1 MLLNVCWV
9 SINIQHITIE
19 IVFVFC
25 KLLRECMYTL
35 IANSEFVRN
44 FSYDFK
50 AVPCVSLPFTTASV
64 FRKWSGF
71 GVTLHLTLLDMR
83 LEHVHCSV
91 TFCSLK
97 ITQMLGPV
105 WLCSLGEAGCLAI
118 FISTPRNPPHTHTHP
133 ALPLSGSAT
142 LRRAVVSVTLLVLK
156 SDTFPASWPVVEAVR
171 ACLQLASVNH
181 GSAAWCITCRTS
193 LCSGTQGLCTVW
205 SPRQCSLSPASSHI
219 SSVAI
224 HTHITPTCTCGF
236 LDIVTHFNTS
246 ADVWFCGLPASF
258 IT

>member
-1 MLLNVCWV
+1 MLLNVCSV
-9 SINIQHITIE
+9 STNIQHITIE

-25 KLLRECMYTL
+25 KLLRECMCTL

-83 LEHVHCSV
+83 LGHVHCSV

-118 FISTPRNPPHTHTHP
+118 FISTPRNPPPPHTHTP
-133 ALPLSGSAT
+133 
-142 LRRAVVSVTLLVLK
+142 
-156 SDTFPASWPVVEAVR
+156 
-171 ACLQLASVNH
+171 
-181 GSAAWCITCRTS
+181 
-193 LCSGTQGLCTVW
+193 
-205 SPRQCSLSPASSHI
+205 SPASLRVCDSWKGSCVSHFI
-219 SSVAI
+219 SFEVWHVPS
-224 HTHITPTCTCGF
+224 F
-236 LDIVTHFNTS
+236 LACSWSSQSLS
-246 ADVWFCGLPASF
+246 ATGEC
-258 IT
+258 